1 MRKRAGGILIL
12 LLLLGVMLVGYGKGQ
27 NRYTVWCT
35 DIPGYGVDVEDRE
48 TQEKIIDSAFDEYW
62 DTLPER
68 QPRVVMKYGEGIFPA
83 AYSDEVIEAEYTDD
97 LSLLKEMNQTNHSY
111 ACQDGK
117 VYFRQYHKECDG
129 VDALGGE
136 YPVTD
141 GEKAMICVDQEGVA
155 RELFKDKGWGDFY
168 LIGDRFYMME
178 CRKVDWG
185 SEYRIYSVNREGNE
199 RIDYGIGEIK
209 AVDEAKDILIL
220 EMQEGRHGLVSDIRV
235 LDCVSGDC
243 KSMGSLLK
251 EDGRKEGEEFVHWG
265 FEAYQDGWL
274 YLSCRRS
281 DGKPGSVCATDL
293 YAVSLEGVWQKVIT
307 LASDKTYAESI
318 IQLEVLEDRLFF
330 TYGGYDGT
338 AHFFQGG
345 SIISVKRDGTDYRA
359 IQDIAADRPTSED
372 VFLLR
377 QDAGRT
383 LVYFGAAYYT
393 ADSRKEGEDA
403 DYLVTVWDVDTGTL
417 YPSTFPV
424 YPAYNAKKGIYLDT
438 RDHVCALPDRT
449 GRIVRVVENLYDYL
463 EMPEENEGE
472 RNAQRLDYDVYY
484 ADGYLYFTTDYE
496 FDSEEY
502 RKGWETAYY
511 RLKLGEE
518 QAELLLRTVNRERE
532 EKYYTE
538 LLKTQVK
545 VEMDGKSSLS
555 GYCDKV
561 IETEYTD
568 DLSLLEQSD
577 RMSHQYAYRDGKVYY
592 RKYRK
597 DSFGE
602 SSHTYENYS
611 YLPVAGAE
619 KEMVCIDRDGVQ
631 TALFTDK
638 GQGDF
643 YLIGNRFY
651 MTDSEVYSVD
661 MNGQGRRNY
670 GKGEI
675 LAADGTGRF
684 LVLELR
690 RDGHDFRRPDYCA
703 LNCDTGECK
712 SLLSEEY
719 FAREEEDGYWS
730 FEAYQDGWVYLSFFR
745 RRGGTAEYSET
756 TLYAVSLD
764 GKWNRVI
771 TLTSDMYYGE
781 TVVGLQAL
789 GDRLFFLFGGY
800 DGSRVWYQG
809 GKIVTV
815 KRDGTDYRSIEEGGN
830 DFFPADHFY
839 LRQDGEK
846 IWVYYPDF
854 YHITEEAVD
863 TKEERYVAT
872 VWDIDTGMRY
882 PSDMPACA
890 VTKPYRYDL
899 FMDYIFMNGEG
910 GYDVYALPDRTGRL
924 VRVAKDLDR
933 CVKAG
938 AADGYGENA
947 SLEIRDLYYR
957 DGYLYFKAE
966 YSRWGG
972 WEEGGWLRLGTEC
985 YRLKPGEEKAE
996 LLYEY

>member
-1 MRKRAGGILIL
+1 MSGLQEGRVIMDGKKIGSILIL
-12 LLLLGVMLVGYGKGQ
+12 AAFLGVMLIGYGRGQ
-27 NRYTVWCT
+27 NRYAVWCT
-35 DIPGYGVDVEDRE
+35 DIPGYGIDAKDRE

-62 DTLPER
+62 ETLPER
-68 QPRVVMKYGEGIFPA
+68 QPRVVMKYGERVFPA
-83 AYSDEVIEAEYTDD
+83 SYSDEVIEAEYTDD

-117 VYFRQYHKECDG
+117 VYFRQYHKEYDG
-129 VDALGGE
+129 VDAFGGE

-141 GEKAMICVDQEGVA
+141 GEKTMICVDQEGVA

-178 CRKVDWG
+178 CRKEDG
-185 SEYRIYSVNREGNE
+185 RSEYRIYSVDREGND
-199 RIDYGIGEIK
+199 RIDYGVGKIK
-209 AVDEAKDILIL
+209 AVDETKGILIL
-220 EMQEGRHGLVSDIRV
+220 EMQGSRYGLVSDIRV
-235 LDCVSGDC
+235 LDCASGDC
-243 KSMGSLLK
+243 RSFGPLL
-251 EDGRKEGEEFVHWG
+251 EGDGRKEGEEFEQWS
-265 FEAYQDGWL
+265 FEAYQDGWV
-274 YLSCRRS
+274 YLSCLKGDTLENPR
-281 DGKPGSVCATDL
+281 KTDL
-293 YAVSLEGVWQKVIT
+293 YAISPEGVWQKVIT
-307 LASDKTYAESI
+307 MISDEKTYIRSI
-318 IQLEVLEDRLFF
+318 LQLEVLEDRLFF

-359 IQDIAADRPTSED
+359 IENIAADRPTSED

-393 ADSRKEGEDA
+393 ADSLKKGEDE
-403 DYLVTVWDVDTGTL
+403 YYQVTVWDVDTGTL

-438 RDHVCALPDRT
+438 SDRVCALPDRT

-463 EMPEENEGE
+463 EGTEGNEGE
-472 RNAQRLDYDVYY
+472 RNAQRLDYDVYF
-484 ADGYLYFTTDYE
+484 ADGYLYFTADYA

-518 QAELLLRTVNRERE
+518 QAELLLRTV
-532 EKYYTE
+532 
-538 LLKTQVK
+538 
-545 VEMDGKSSLS
+545 KSSLS

-568 DLSLLEQSD
+568 DLSLLEQSN
-577 RMSHQYAYRDGKVYY
+577 RMSHQYAYRDGRVYY
-592 RKYRK
+592 RRYRG

-602 SSHTYENYS
+602 SSYTYENYS

-643 YLIGNRFY
+643 YLIGDRFY

-684 LVLELR
+684 LILELR
-690 RDGHDFRRPDYCA
+690 EDGHDFRRPDYCV
-703 LNCDTGECK
+703 LNCDTGECT

-745 RRGGTAEYSET
+745 RRGETAEFSET

-771 TLTSDMYYGE
+771 ALTSDMYYGE
-781 TVVGLQAL
+781 NVVGLQVL

-815 KRDGTDYRSIEEGGN
+815 KRDGTDCRSIEEGGN

-846 IWVYYPDF
+846 IWVYYPEF
-854 YHITEEAVD
+854 YYITE
-863 TKEERYVAT
+863 EERYVAT

-933 CVKAG
+933 CVEAG
-938 AADGYGENA
+938 AVDRYGENA
-947 SLEIRDLYYR
+947 ALEIRDLYYR

>member
-1 MRKRAGGILIL
+1 MSGLQEGRVIMDGKKIGSILIL
-12 LLLLGVMLVGYGKGQ
+12 AAFLGVMLIGYGRGQ
-27 NRYTVWCT
+27 NRYAVWCT
-35 DIPGYGVDVEDRE
+35 DIPGYGVDGEDRE

-62 DTLPER
+62 ETLPER
-68 QPRVVMKYGEGIFPA
+68 QPRVVMKYGERIFPA
-83 AYSDEVIEAEYTDD
+83 SYSDEVIEAEYTDD

-117 VYFRQYHKECDG
+117 VYFRQYHKEYDG
-129 VDALGGE
+129 VDAFGGE

-141 GEKAMICVDQEGVA
+141 GEKTMICVDQEGVA

-178 CRKVDWG
+178 CRKEDG
-185 SEYRIYSVNREGNE
+185 ASEYRIYSVDREGND
-199 RIDYGIGEIK
+199 RIDYGIGKIK
-209 AVDEAKDILIL
+209 AVDEAKGILFL
-220 EMQEGRHGLVSDIRV
+220 EMQGSRYGLVSDIRV
-235 LDCVSGDC
+235 LDCASGDC
-243 KSMGSLLK
+243 RSFGPFLK
-251 EDGRKEGEEFVHWG
+251 EDGRKEGEEFVHWE

-281 DGKPGSVCATDL
+281 DGKPGSACATDL

-307 LASDKTYAESI
+307 LASDKTYVERI

-359 IQDIAADRPTSED
+359 IENIAADRPTSED

-393 ADSRKEGEDA
+393 ADSRKESEDA

-438 RDHVCALPDRT
+438 TDHVCALPDRT
-449 GRIVRVVENLYDYL
+449 GRIVRVVENLYDCL
-463 EMPEENEGE
+463 EAPEEKEGE
-472 RNAQRLDYDVYY
+472 RSAQRLDYDVYF
-484 ADGYLYFTTDYE
+484 ADGYLYFTADYE

-511 RLKLGEE
+511 RLKLGED
-518 QAELLLRTVNRERE
+518 QAELLFRTV
-532 EKYYTE
+532 
-538 LLKTQVK
+538 
-545 VEMDGKSSLS
+545 KSSLS

-592 RKYRK
+592 RRYRG
-597 DSFGE
+597 DSFEE
-602 SSHTYENYS
+602 SSYTYEDYS

-675 LAADGTGRF
+675 LAADGIGRF
-684 LVLELR
+684 LILELR
-690 RDGHDFRRPDYCA
+690 RDGYDFRRPDYCV

-730 FEAYQDGWVYLSFFR
+730 FEAYQDGWIYLSFFR
-745 RRGGTAEYSET
+745 RRGETAEFSET

-771 TLTSDMYYGE
+771 ALTSDMYYGE
-781 TVVGLQAL
+781 TVVGLQVL

-815 KRDGTDYRSIEEGGN
+815 KRDGTDCRSIEEGGN
-830 DFFPADHFY
+830 DFFSAAHFY

-846 IWVYYPDF
+846 IWVYYPEF
-854 YHITEEAVD
+854 YYITE
-863 TKEERYVAT
+863 EERYVAT

-933 CVKAG
+933 CVEAG
-938 AADGYGENA
+938 AVDRYGENA
-947 SLEIRDLYYR
+947 ALEIRDLYYR

>member
-854 YHITEEAVD
+854 YHITEEAAD

-924 VRVAKDLDR
+924 VRVAKDLNR
-933 CVKAG
+933 CVEAG
-938 AADGYGENA
+938 AADRYGENA

>member
-1 MRKRAGGILIL
+1 MGKRLGSILIL
-12 LLLLGVMLVGYGKGQ
+12 TAFLGVILIGYGRGQ
-27 NRYTVWCT
+27 NRYAVWCMDFSGNDADT
-35 DIPGYGVDVEDRE
+35 VETADSVKERE
-48 TQEKIIDSAFDEYW
+48 EIDSSAFDEYW
-62 DTLPER
+62 ETLPER
-68 QPRVVMKYGEGIFPA
+68 QPRVVMKYGERVFPA
-83 AYSDEVIEAEYTDD
+83 SYSDEVIEAEYTDD

-117 VYFRQYHKECDG
+117 VYFRQYHKEYDG
-129 VDALGGE
+129 VDAFGGE

-141 GEKAMICVDQEGVA
+141 GEKTMICVDQEGVA

-178 CRKVDWG
+178 CRKEDG
-185 SEYRIYSVNREGNE
+185 RSEYRIYSVDREGND
-199 RIDYGIGEIK
+199 RIDYGVGKIK
-209 AVDEAKDILIL
+209 AVDETKGILIL
-220 EMQEGRHGLVSDIRV
+220 EMQGSRYGLVSDIRV
-235 LDCVSGDC
+235 LDCASGDC
-243 KSMGSLLK
+243 RSFGPLL
-251 EDGRKEGEEFVHWG
+251 EGDGRKEGEEFEQWS
-265 FEAYQDGWL
+265 FEAYQDGWV
-274 YLSCRRS
+274 YLSCLKGDTLENPR
-281 DGKPGSVCATDL
+281 KTDL
-293 YAVSLEGVWQKVIT
+293 YAISPEGVWQKVIT
-307 LASDKTYAESI
+307 MISDEKTYIRSI
-318 IQLEVLEDRLFF
+318 LQLEVLEDRLFF

-359 IQDIAADRPTSED
+359 IENIAADRPTSED

-393 ADSRKEGEDA
+393 ADSLKKGEDE
-403 DYLVTVWDVDTGTL
+403 YYQVTVWDVDTGTL

-438 RDHVCALPDRT
+438 SDRVCALPDRT

-463 EMPEENEGE
+463 EGTEGNEGE
-472 RNAQRLDYDVYY
+472 RNAQRLDYDVYF
-484 ADGYLYFTTDYE
+484 ADGYLYFTADYA

-518 QAELLLRTVNRERE
+518 QAELLLRTV
-532 EKYYTE
+532 
-538 LLKTQVK
+538 
-545 VEMDGKSSLS
+545 KSSLS

-568 DLSLLEQSD
+568 DLSLLEQSN
-577 RMSHQYAYRDGKVYY
+577 RMSRQYAYRDGRVYY
-592 RKYRK
+592 RRYRG

-602 SSHTYENYS
+602 SSYTYENYS

-643 YLIGNRFY
+643 YLIGDRFY

-675 LAADGTGRF
+675 LAADGTGH
-684 LVLELR
+684 LLILELR
-690 RDGHDFRRPDYCA
+690 EDGHDFRRPDYCV

-745 RRGGTAEYSET
+745 RSGETAEFSET

-781 TVVGLQAL
+781 NVVGLQVL

-815 KRDGTDYRSIEEGGN
+815 KRDGTDYRSIEERGN

-846 IWVYYPDF
+846 IWVYYPEF
-854 YHITEEAVD
+854 YYITE
-863 TKEERYVAT
+863 EERYVAT

-933 CVKAG
+933 CVEAG
-938 AADGYGENA
+938 AVDRYGENA
-947 SLEIRDLYYR
+947 ALEIRDLYYR

>member
-27 NRYTVWCT
+27 NRYAVWCT

-117 VYFRQYHKECDG
+117 VYFRQYHKEYDG

-463 EMPEENEGE
+463 EAPEENEGE
-472 RNAQRLDYDVYY
+472 RNAQRLDYDVYF

-592 RKYRK
+592 RKYRR

-661 MNGQGRRNY
+661 MNGQDRRNY

-675 LAADGTGRF
+675 LAADGAGCF
-684 LVLELR
+684 LILELR
-690 RDGHDFRRPDYCA
+690 RDGHDFRRPDYCV

-745 RRGGTAEYSET
+745 RKGETAEYSET

-771 TLTSDMYYGE
+771 ALTSDMYYGE

-854 YHITEEAVD
+854 YHITEEAAD
-863 TKEERYVAT
+863 TEEERYVAT

-910 GYDVYALPDRTGRL
+910 GYGVYALPDRTGRL

-933 CVKAG
+933 CVEAG
-938 AADGYGENA
+938 AADRYGENA

>member
-1 MRKRAGGILIL
+1 MEKRLGSILIL
-12 LLLLGVMLVGYGKGQ
+12 AVFLGVMLIGYGRGQ
-27 NRYTVWCT
+27 NRYAVWCT
-35 DIPGYGVDVEDRE
+35 DIPGYGIDAKDRE

-62 DTLPER
+62 ETLPER
-68 QPRVVMKYGEGIFPA
+68 QPRVVMKYGERVFPA
-83 AYSDEVIEAEYTDD
+83 SYSDEVIEAEYTDD

-117 VYFRQYHKECDG
+117 VYFRQYHKEYDG
-129 VDALGGE
+129 VDAFGGE

-141 GEKAMICVDQEGVA
+141 GEKTMICVDQEGVT

-178 CRKVDWG
+178 CRKEDG
-185 SEYRIYSVNREGNE
+185 RSEYRIYSVNREGND
-199 RIDYGIGEIK
+199 RIDYGVGKIK
-209 AVDEAKDILIL
+209 AVDETKGILIL
-220 EMQEGRHGLVSDIRV
+220 EMQGSRYGLVSDIRV
-235 LDCVSGDC
+235 LDCASGDC
-243 KSMGSLLK
+243 RSFGPFLK
-251 EDGRKEGEEFVHWG
+251 EDGRKEGEEFVHWR

-281 DGKPGSVCATDL
+281 DGNPGSACATDL

-307 LASDKTYAESI
+307 LTSDKTYAESI
-318 IQLEVLEDRLFF
+318 IQLEVSEDRLFF

-359 IQDIAADRPTSED
+359 IENIAADRPTSED

-377 QDAGRT
+377 QDEGRT

-424 YPAYNAKKGIYLDT
+424 YPVYNAKKGIYLDT
-438 RDHVCALPDRT
+438 TDHVCALPDRT
-449 GRIVRVVENLYDYL
+449 GRIVRVVENLYDCL
-463 EMPEENEGE
+463 EAPEEKEGE
-472 RNAQRLDYDVYY
+472 RSAQRLDYDVYF
-484 ADGYLYFTTDYE
+484 ADGYLYFTADYA

-511 RLKLGEE
+511 RLKLGED

-532 EKYYTE
+532 TKYDTE
-538 LLKTQVK
+538 RLKIQVK
-545 VEMDGKSSLS
+545 VEMDGKSFLS

-577 RMSHQYAYRDGKVYY
+577 RMSRQYAYRDGKVYY
-592 RKYRK
+592 RRYRG
-597 DSFGE
+597 DSFKE

-619 KEMVCIDRDGVQ
+619 KEMVCIDRDGGQ

-675 LAADGTGRF
+675 LAADGIGHF
-684 LVLELR
+684 LILELR
-690 RDGHDFRRPDYCA
+690 RDGHDFRRPDYCV

-745 RRGGTAEYSET
+745 RRGETAEFSET

-771 TLTSDMYYGE
+771 ALTSDMYYGE
-781 TVVGLQAL
+781 TVVGLQVL

-854 YHITEEAVD
+854 YHITEEEAD
-863 TKEERYVAT
+863 TKEEMYVAT

-899 FMDYIFMNGEG
+899 FIDYIFMNGEG

-933 CVKAG
+933 CVEAG
-938 AADGYGENA
+938 AADRYGENA
-947 SLEIRDLYYR
+947 ALAIRDLYYR

-985 YRLKPGEEKAE
+985 YRLKPGEDRAE